1 MVRVW
6 VRATQVSTVPW
17 VDFSK
22 THSGVSLI
30 YVLTNEWVG
39 MWTHRSPQ
47 VFTASNKTH
56 LPLLQSNLNPNS
68 VPVLLILRDL
78 MTSSF
83 SSVALIYLQQDC
95 VGSIG
100 RSFTCSRRLRYL
112 LLHLLSLGIIYRQ
125 GCPLSVLLQCRCP
138 VTNRG
143 LFQWGCVQE
152 LYPHN
157 GGHSCHKVLY
167 NKSSLPVCI
176 CYSVYLNH
184 SCPLLG
190 ITTWCFSLLIF
201 RVQKGGQWGDIDDGH
216 KTSSR
221 GRAL

>member
-6 VRATQVSTVPW
+6 VRTTQVSTVPW

-39 MWTHRSPQ
+39 MWTHRSLQ

-125 GCPLSVLLQCRCP
+125 GCPLSVLSQCRCP

-143 LFQWGCVQE
+143 LSCTGPPLSMRLCTRTISPQW
-152 LYPHN
+152 
-157 GGHSCHKVLY
+157 
-167 NKSSLPVCI
+167 
-176 CYSVYLNH
+176 
-184 SCPLLG
+184 
-190 ITTWCFSLLIF
+190 
-201 RVQKGGQWGDIDDGH
+201 
-216 KTSSR
+216 
-221 GRAL
+221 RALLS